1 MCLCSF
7 ARVRAACE
15 RRLSREIARQR
26 FVSNSNSLGERSLK
40 SVAARLRD
48 NGDVRPS
55 TWCAG
60 KNVFVLRSLVWHRYA
75 SSSLSLPRGTSSS
88 PGSWHRS
95 SRDALLTAGT
105 LLAACLETGALR
117 PWTDPLDWSRRP
129 AGNERVARLE
139 HPPVLSCRVKYLTR
153 SPSPPFPVFFPW
165 PLAAGPLGPA
175 GAPRRRAVA
184 RATAVGSMTS

>member
-55 TWCAG
+55 TWCAE

-139 HPPVLSCRVKYLTR
+139 HPPVLSCQVPDALSVSSVFR
-153 SPSPPFPVFFPW
+153 SSSRGRSRQARSGRLALRGGARW
-165 PLAAGPLGPA
+165 LERLPLV
-175 GAPRRRAVA
+175 R
-184 RATAVGSMTS
+184 